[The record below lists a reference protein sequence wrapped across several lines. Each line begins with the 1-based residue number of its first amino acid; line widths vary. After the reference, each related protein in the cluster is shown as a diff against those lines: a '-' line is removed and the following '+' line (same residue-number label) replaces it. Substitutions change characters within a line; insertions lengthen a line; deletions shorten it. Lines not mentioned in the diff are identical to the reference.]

1 MVLVLMNGVLSVRW
15 IERTALMPTQEK
27 AAIRNKRE
35 NCPHYKEAKPLAELH
50 SCSSSLEV
58 RTFAAA
64 ETSYLEEEIFRQS
77 VTVEA

>member
-1 MVLVLMNGVLSVRW
+1 MVSVLMNRVLSVRW
-15 IERTALMPTQEK
+15 IARTALMPTQKE

-35 NCPHYKEAKPLAELH
+35 NCPHYKEAKPLAKLH
-50 SCSSSLEV
+50 SRSSSLEV
-58 RTFAAA
+58 KTFAAA

>member
-1 MVLVLMNGVLSVRW
+1 MVSVLMNRVLSVRW
-15 IERTALMPTQEK
+15 IARTALMPTQKE
-27 AAIRNKRE
+27 AAIRNERE
-35 NCPHYKEAKPLAELH
+35 NCPHKEAKPLAKLH

-58 RTFAAA
+58 KTFAAA